1 VALRFT
7 LNLKVGANYQTMTRI
22 KMADPMD
29 DIAKQARQGSVAA
42 IIQVLNEKLA
52 EAGVRTRAILAEGIL
67 QLLCEAGTAEQLEQS
82 VLVAQIR
89 QILEAIAPRNIRRV
103 NINSRLVREQQ
114 LLWLE
119 EISRE
124 PENLLWS
131 EQIIL
136 NKPGLL
142 KQLAE
147 DLKSPKPPKAK
158 PPLPKSTNVLRENRQ
173 FRRGIIGGASLS
185 LFLLLVGWAISHWL
199 GTQPNNSTTEQKSQV
214 TQKAT
219 TPPPTSDPF
228 AEAVRLAE
236 KTSVAGQTAQTSAQW
251 LDIAAKWQQ
260 ASDLMA
266 TVPSTDGRYKTAQN
280 RRVLYRQYSDSAQA
294 EAQRRRS

>member
-147 DLKSPKPPKAK
+147 DFKSPKPPKAK

-199 GTQPNNSTTEQKSQV
+199 GTQPSNSTTEQKPQV
-214 TQKAT
+214 AQNAT
-219 TPPPTSDPF
+219 TPPTSDPF

-236 KTSVAGQTAQTSAQW
+236 KTSSAGQTAQTSAQW

-266 TVPSTDGRYKTAQN
+266 TVSSADGRYKTAQN